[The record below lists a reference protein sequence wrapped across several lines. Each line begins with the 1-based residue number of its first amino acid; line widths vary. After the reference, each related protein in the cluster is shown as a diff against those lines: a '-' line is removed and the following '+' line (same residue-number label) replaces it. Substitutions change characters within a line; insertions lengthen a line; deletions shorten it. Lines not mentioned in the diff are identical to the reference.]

1 MNTLTNVF
9 DEPPTPTTATL
20 ELPYSS
26 KAEER
31 LLSCI
36 LLDGTETLNRATAA
50 GITCG
55 SFYDQKHA
63 VIFGCCSYLASTGQP
78 VDMSVV
84 GAELTRTHKLEAA
97 GGLAYLA
104 EVSKQMPTTAH
115 ASYFIKSVSENHQL
129 RRLHE
134 CAQRIIEHVAKPD
147 AVAADVV
154 VELRASLDRL
164 SDSSASLGQGV
175 TAVELCAAPP
185 PVPPELISG
194 VLYRGGTMMLSGP
207 SKSRKTYTFLD
218 LGISVAT
225 GSEWLGFATSQ
236 TGVLYLNFELSEHSF
251 QRRLAAI
258 CAAKGTPPP
267 PNFRSFNLRGKTCS
281 MTMLAVELPRLIQT
295 HGAGLVILDP
305 WYKISAQSGADE
317 NNNTDQGR
325 ILAEAERIVTA
336 NGAALV
342 LGHHFAKGDASA
354 KNSIDRAAGAGAMAR
369 WGDVIAT
376 LSEHEEQEAMTL
388 ELHLRDF
395 APVAPIVLRWEQP
408 LWRRDDNLDPAKLK
422 TAGRG
427 DDHPVAELLGMLKD
441 GMTNK
446 EWFEASRWTD
456 GTYRRKRDMLT
467 KSKKVICEM
476 GTYRRA

>member
-1 MNTLTNVF
+1 MNEFQLAAA
-9 DEPPTPTTATL
+9 PTTL
-20 ELPYSS
+20 ELPHSS
-26 KAEER
+26 KAEEG

-36 LLDGTETLNRATAA
+36 LLDGVEPLNRATTA
-50 GITCG
+50 GITYG
-55 SFYDQKHA
+55 SFYDHRHA
-63 VIFGCCSYLASTGQP
+63 VIFGCCSNLATTGQT
-78 VDMSVV
+78 VDVSVV
-84 GAELTRTHKLEAA
+84 CAELTRTHKLEAA

-134 CAQRIIEHVAKPD
+134 CAQRIIEHVAQPD
-147 AVAADVV
+147 ALAADVV

-164 SDSSASLGQGV
+164 ADSGASLGQGV

-194 VLYRGGTMMLSGP
+194 ALYRGGTMMLSGP

-225 GSEWLGFATSQ
+225 GSEWLGFATAKC
-236 TGVLYLNFELSEHSF
+236 GVLYLNFELSEHSF

-281 MTMLAVELPRLIQT
+281 MAMLAVELPRLIQT

-395 APVAPIVLRWEQP
+395 APVAPIALRWEQP

-427 DDHPVAELLGMLKD
+427 DNHPAAELLGMLKD

-446 EWFEASRWTD
+446 EWFEASRWSD

>member
-9 DEPPTPTTATL
+9 DEPPTTTPATL
-20 ELPYSS
+20 KLPHSS
-26 KAEER
+26 KAEEG

-36 LLDGTETLNRATAA
+36 LLDGAETFNRAATA
-50 GITCG
+50 GITYG
-55 SFYDQKHA
+55 SFYDHRHA
-63 VIFGCCSYLASTGQP
+63 VIFGCCSNLATTGQA
-78 VDMSVV
+78 VDGSVV
-84 GAELTRTHKLEAA
+84 CAELTRTHKLEAA

-164 SDSSASLGQGV
+164 ADSGAGLGVGV
-175 TAVELCAAPP
+175 TAAALCAYPP
-185 PVPPELISG
+185 PIPPELIAR
-194 VLYRGGTMMLSGP
+194 VLYSAGTMMLSGP
-207 SKSRKTYTFLD
+207 SKSRKTYTFLS
-218 LGISVAT
+218 LAVSVAT
-225 GSEWLGFATSQ
+225 GNDWLGFAT
-236 TGVLYLNFELSEHSF
+236 TKAPVIYLNFELSEHSF

-258 CAAKGTPPP
+258 CAATNVAPPA
-267 PNFRSFNLRGKTCS
+267 NLHSFNLRGKVS
-281 MTMLAVELPRLIQT
+281 TMKVLAVELPRLIKLL
-295 HGAGLVILDP
+295 GAGLVILDP

-317 NNNTDQGR
+317 NNNKDQGHL
-325 ILAEAERIVTA
+325 LAEAERIVTA

-427 DDHPVAELLGMLKD
+427 DDHPAPELLGMLKD

>member
-1 MNTLTNVF
+1 MNKFQLAAA
-9 DEPPTPTTATL
+9 PTTL
-20 ELPYSS
+20 ELPHSS
-26 KAEER
+26 KAEEG

-36 LLDGTETLNRATAA
+36 LLDGVEPLNRATTA
-50 GITCG
+50 GITYG
-55 SFYDQKHA
+55 SFYDHRHA
-63 VIFGCCSYLASTGQP
+63 VIFGCCSNLATTGQT
-78 VDMSVV
+78 VDVSVV
-84 GAELTRTHKLEAA
+84 CAELTRTHKLEAA

-115 ASYFIKSVSENHQL
+115 ATYFIKSVSENHQL

-134 CAQRIIEHVAKPD
+134 CAQRIIEHVAQPD

-164 SDSSASLGQGV
+164 ADSGAGLGQGV

-225 GSEWLGFATSQ
+225 GSEWLGFATAKC
-236 TGVLYLNFELSEHSF
+236 GVLYLNFELSEHSF
-251 QRRLAAI
+251 ERRLHAI
-258 CAAKGTPPP
+258 CTAKLAEPPA
-267 PNFRSFNLRGKTCS
+267 NFRSFNLRGKSCS
-281 MTMLAVELPRLIQT
+281 MTMLAVELPRLIRT

-317 NNNTDQGR
+317 NNNKDQGHL
-325 ILAEAERIVTA
+325 LAEAERIVTA

-376 LSEHEEQEAMTL
+376 LSEHQQQEAMTL

-395 APVAPIVLRWEQP
+395 APVAPIALRWEQP

-422 TAGRG
+422 TAGRV
-427 DDHPVAELLGMLKD
+427 DDHPPAKLLGMLKD

-446 EWFEASRWTD
+446 QWFDASGWAEA
-456 GTYRRKRDMLT
+456 TYRRKRDILT
-467 KSKKVICEM
+467 KNKKVISEK